1 MLSYNKSSI
10 NKQLGNLPQDFVEH
24 RGAAIDFDLMGRC
37 SKACPRHPFAP
48 AILQEA
54 LERMQTVQ
62 LVGHSWGSWGRQWA
76 ARLHMEEHGLEE
88 RVAIG
93 AR

>member
-10 NKQLGNLPQDFVEH
+10 NKQLSNLPQDLVEH
-24 RGAAIDFDLMGRC
+24 RGAAIEVDLMGRC
-37 SKACPRHPFAP
+37 SKACPMHPSAP

-54 LERMQTVQ
+54 LETVQ

-76 ARLHMEEHGLEE
+76 ARLH
-88 RVAIG
+88 I
-93 AR
+93 